1 MDCLSSGFLFVL
13 NIHSGRVGAAESG
26 QGPPNRAR
34 RRRPVPPGCNLIRKK
49 GREFMKL
56 IIDDANIGQIKAIYE
71 FYPVDGVTT
80 NPTILAKSK
89 RAPYEVL
96 REIRGFIGAQAELHV
111 QVVART
117 AAGMVEDA
125 HRIVKELGE
134 NTFVKVPSVPE
145 GFKAMMALNREG
157 IAVTATAVYTP
168 MQAFLAAKCGAA
180 YAAPYINRIDNM
192 GYNGIQVAK
201 NIHDMFRNNGL
212 NTQVLAASF
221 KNSQQLLELCGY
233 GVGAS
238 TVSPDVIQVLV
249 KNQAIDSA
257 VEAFIHDFEGLTGS
271 GKTMSDC

>member
-1 MDCLSSGFLFVL
+1 
-13 NIHSGRVGAAESG
+13 
-26 QGPPNRAR
+26 
-34 RRRPVPPGCNLIRKK
+34 
-49 GREFMKL
+49 MKL
-56 IIDDANIGQIKAIYE
+56 IIDDANIDQIKTIYE
-71 FYPVDGVTT
+71 YYPVDGVTT

-96 REIRGFIGAQAELHV
+96 REIRGFIGGQAELHV

-117 AAGMVEDA
+117 AAGMMEDA

-157 IAVTATAVYTP
+157 IAVTATAIYTP
-168 MQAFLAAKCGAA
+168 IQAFLAAKCGAA

-192 GYNGIQVAK
+192 GYNGIKVAK
-201 NIHDMFRNNGL
+201 NIHDIFRNNGL
-212 NTQVLAASF
+212 KTQVLAASF
-221 KNSQQLLELCGY
+221 KNSQQLLELCEY